1 MVEQLESLTL
11 PSGTQMVPTLL
22 LSDTHQT
29 GPSGRSGISPL
40 DGPGATALSP
50 TQIRNAYGINNIVFP
65 GATANGSGQTI
76 AIVDAY
82 DDPSI
87 AQALDTFDAQ
97 FGLTASGPSLAQLY
111 GPAATFLTVLNQRG
125 QTSHRRSGAGADER
139 SAHRASCLLKSAR
152 AWSD

>member
-1 MVEQLESLTL
+1 SRACRRSLSALFIRAFALLARVAVALRSSTSFIVLPGSHWMRHTMSRWFWKALRREATPHLKSATAKRRGKFRPMVEQLESLTL

-65 GATANGSGQTI
+65 
-76 AIVDAY
+76 
-82 DDPSI
+82 
-87 AQALDTFDAQ
+87 
-97 FGLTASGPSLAQLY
+97 
-111 GPAATFLTVLNQRG
+111 
-125 QTSHRRSGAGADER
+125 
-139 SAHRASCLLKSAR
+139 
-152 AWSD
+152 